1 MKVVGNSKTFWVATG
16 PEGSHQYELRTIFE
30 NIPLPL
36 SWPCEVNFHEALAYC
51 HYKAEVDNSKLKYRL
66 LTEAEFVSLTPADND
81 PVLQK
86 RSYRNIKGQS
96 DIEKE
101 YKENFNFI
109 WSSPKNV
116 DSLLLGNTWHWLTD
130 QFNPLDN
137 FSVNSLYDDFSTPCF
152 DGKHQMIKGGSFIS
166 CGHEASKWARFHFR
180 PHFYQHAGF
189 RIAASLD
196 GSPDNGAKL
205 LLKTKEYVHQ
215 KRENILDQMEKNPE
229 WWKAVE
235 QPLELSND
243 EMKSLLEQTESR
255 VLTYMKELDGQ
266 SPMGLAHDPKT
277 TVLKQTLKFLTNL
290 QLIFR

>member
-1 MKVVGNSKTFWVATG
+1 MEKISKYKKANFLGGHWA
-16 PEGSHQYELRTIFE
+16 EGSHQYELRTIFE

-152 DGKHQMIKGGSFIS
+152 DGKHRGRDSSLSPPGWGQQ
-166 CGHEASKWARFHFR
+166 R
-180 PHFYQHAGF
+180 PV
-189 RIAASLD
+189 RL
-196 GSPDNGAKL
+196 
-205 LLKTKEYVHQ
+205 
-215 KRENILDQMEKNPE
+215 
-229 WWKAVE
+229 AV
-235 QPLELSND
+235 QP
-243 EMKSLLEQTESR
+243 K
-255 VLTYMKELDGQ
+255 
-266 SPMGLAHDPKT
+266 
-277 TVLKQTLKFLTNL
+277 
-290 QLIFR
+290 